1 MDIKSLREAQ
11 GLTLME
17 LERRTG
23 LKNSHISMVE
33 THKTGLSDR
42 VAKAIAPALGVKAGE
57 LIEAQALAA
66 AKHQAATLEGMDPEA
81 LKELVSK
88 NTKKVE
94 VAVLALNELINE
106 KEAPVDLR
114 KQAEKAL
121 NKLLA
126 LLDKPEATKST
137 RQPDRDLH
145 GRKLAAGPAV
155 ERDGAGRRREAIIK

>member
-66 AKHQAATLEGMDPEA
+66 LKHQAAEIEELTPEA
-81 LKELVSK
+81 LKRAVSK
-88 NTKKVE
+88 DTKKAAA
-94 VAVLALNELINE
+94 AVLALTEVI
-106 KEAPVDLR
+106 KDEAIPPELR
-114 KQAEKAL
+114 KQASKAAA
-121 NKLLA
+121 KLLA
-126 LLDKPEATKST
+126 LLGKPEATKST

-145 GRKLAAGPAV
+145 GRKLAAGPAA